1 MGKNKLNKPT
11 PKTQREISVDLNK
24 ESYGGLT
31 NPNLPSPKD
40 PEIKRASKTSFKGD
54 DVKPFSI
61 GIKDI
66 DEAVFYYFENVIKP
80 FVIQNGERL
89 TVPVIY
95 GSPEKWKSFQKDGY
109 YRDQKGKIM
118 APLIMFKKESMDKN
132 RAISNKLDAN
142 QPNNYSISTKKYNA
156 RNSYDNFSILT
167 NRIPEK
173 QYYATVIPDY
183 VTITYTCVIFT
194 YYVEQLNKIVESI
207 EYASDAYWG
216 DPQRFKFK
224 ASIDSFG
231 FQTELVQ
238 ENERIV
244 RSTFDIKLNGYITP
258 EILQKDLESI
268 KKFTNTTRV
277 NFEIEDQLVPLSTL
291 PLSPSIKCADAFY
304 VLQLQDG
311 TVVEQ
316 GSIPSGESKIII
328 VPESGDATYT
338 LTDSDGNILETGNI
352 PAGSGA
358 IIIAPDGLI
367 QNSDVS
373 YTASV
378 LSDGLLTLPDV
389 DILVVDE
396 NDNPLQTSTIPSIKN
411 HTINVFCSP
420 ALVEN
425 SDTSYTS
432 SVAAGGTLTLPDQD
446 IEVNGVLEGDIPSVG
461 TIEIEVNDEDGNPLA
476 PDNVTITGRKVEID
490 VNTLDYDKTAFVML
504 VNTGILGETADN
516 QFKLNFTG
524 TYDVKTSDGQNLTNQ
539 TDVVTL
545 TFPSVGNYLIEVKGN
560 ISVNYAATGTPT
572 ATLDRNKVLQVVNWG
587 TFTITSPRF
596 AGLNTQVVAKD
607 APILGGALNISFA
620 ARIPIG
626 EAINTWNLSPITAI
640 NGMFFNNTA
649 FNQPLNSWNTTS
661 ITSATALNA
670 GLFQGATSFNQ
681 PLSNWNTANF
691 TTFVNMFTSATRFN
705 QNLGAWNVS
714 GANSF
719 VSMFESATAFNNGG
733 SSDINN
739 WVFST
744 TQNISFVGMFRSATA
759 FNQPL
764 NDWNT
769 GNVTNM
775 STMFI
780 FATAFNQPLNDWN
793 TGNVTNMQT
802 MFGSATAFNQ
812 DISSWNVSNVTTFGG
827 GEFSGMFRNATAFN
841 QNLGAW
847 QLRTAG
853 TNLIGIFSN
862 SGMNTANYTD
872 TIVGW
877 ANYVFANS
885 GTPAN
890 VSMTFQAGRTFTNS
904 RSGGANFVDAQA
916 ARAYLVSVG
925 WTISGDTVV

>member
-1 MGKNKLNKPT
+1 MSIITRRQIAGLLQTIASSHFQINTFGWGDVPELLGRQNTIYPFMMVTPESPVMGEGEVTHPFRISIADRLQKGLENIEEVDSDMYQVLRDVI
-11 PKTQREISVDLNK
+11 TQIDNVAYQDMRVELPLTIDPFRAEDAQDVYGFSGVVNIIVDEN
-24 ESYGGLT
+24 YDQCAI
-31 NPNLPSPKD
+31 PS
-40 PEIKRASKTSFKGD
+40 D
-54 DVKPFSI
+54 DVPFDPNPPTQI
-61 GIKDI
+61 CLP
-66 DEAVFYYFENVIKP
+66 A
-80 FVIQNGERL
+80 
-89 TVPVIY
+89 
-95 GSPEKWKSFQKDGY
+95 
-109 YRDQKGKIM
+109 
-118 APLIMFKKESMDKN
+118 LIE
-132 RAISNKLDAN
+132 
-142 QPNNYSISTKKYNA
+142 
-156 RNSYDNFSILT
+156 
-167 NRIPEK
+167 
-173 QYYATVIPDY
+173 
-183 VTITYTCVIFT
+183 
-194 YYVEQLNKIVESI
+194 
-207 EYASDAYWG
+207 
-216 DPQRFKFK
+216 
-224 ASIDSFG
+224 
-231 FQTELVQ
+231 
-238 ENERIV
+238 
-244 RSTFDIKLNGYITP
+244 
-258 EILQKDLESI
+258 
-268 KKFTNTTRV
+268 
-277 NFEIEDQLVPLSTL
+277 
-291 PLSPSIKCADAFY
+291 
-304 VLQLQDG
+304 
-311 TVVEQ
+311 
-316 GSIPSGESKIII
+316 
-328 VPESGDATYT
+328 
-338 LTDSDGNILETGNI
+338 
-352 PAGSGA
+352 
-358 IIIAPDGLI
+358 
-367 QNSDVS
+367 NSDSS
-373 YTASV
+373 YVVNVASGGS
-378 LSDGLLTLPDV
+378 LILPDV
-389 DILVVDE
+389 DILVVDI
-396 NDNPLQTSTIPSIKN
+396 NDNPLDTSTIPSVKN
-411 HTINVFCSP
+411 HIIDVVCNGGTVSNSDSSYSDTVLSGGTLTLPDITVTDSDGSTFTQPSVTNVTCTLSP
-420 ALVEN
+420 DADVEN
-425 SDTSYTS
+425 SDASYS
-432 SVAAGGTLTLPDQD
+432 VQVAAGATLTLPDQD

-504 VNTGILGETADN
+504 VNTGILGETNDN

-524 TYDVKTSDGQNLTNQ
+524 TYDVKTSDGQTLTNQ

-607 APILGGALNISFA
+607 APILGGTLIFTFA

-626 EAINTWNLSPITAI
+626 EAINTWNLSPISQI
-640 NGMFFNNTA
+640 PSMFLNNTA

-661 ITSATALNA
+661 ITTATASNA

-705 QNLGAWNVS
+705 QNIGAWNVS

-744 TQNISFVGMFRSATA
+744 TQNISFFSMFRSASI

-764 NDWNT
+764 NN
-769 GNVTNM
+769 
-775 STMFI
+775 
-780 FATAFNQPLNDWN
+780 WN
-793 TGNVTNMQT
+793 TGNVTNMQA
-802 MFGSATAFNQ
+802 MFLSASIFNQPLNNWNTAGVTNMSQMFLGATSFNQ

-827 GEFSGMFRNATAFN
+827 GEFAGMFRNATAFN

-890 VSMTFQAGRTFTNS
+890 VSMTFQVGRTFTNS

>member
-40 PEIKRASKTSFKGD
+40 PEIERASKISFKGD

-89 TVPVIY
+89 TVPIIY

-396 NDNPLQTSTIPSIKN
+396 NDNPLQTSTIPSIKD

-516 QFKLNFTG
+516 QFKLNFAG

-545 TFPSVGNYLIEVKGN
+545 TFPSLGNYLIEVKGN
-560 ISVNYAATGTPT
+560 ITINYGVGGAATT
-572 ATLDRNKVLQVVNWG
+572 DRNKLLQIVNWG
-587 TFTITSPRF
+587 IFTIAPAF
-596 AGLNTQVVAKD
+596 QGANTQVVAKD
-607 APILGGALNISFA
+607 VPILTTTLNRSFS

-626 EAINTWNLSPITAI
+626 EAIKDWNVSNITIFTAV
-640 NGMFFNNTA
+640 FRNNTA
-649 FNQPLNSWNTTS
+649 FNQPLTNWNTSAGTS
-661 ITSATALNA
+661 FGGINGGMFS
-670 GLFQGATSFNQ
+670 GATSFNQ
-681 PLSNWNTANF
+681 NINHFNVSNATTMQEMFF
-691 TTFVNMFTSATRFN
+691 TATRFN

-714 GANSF
+714 GVNSF
-719 VSMFESATAFNNGG
+719 VDMFNGATSFNNGG

-744 TQNISFVGMFRSATA
+744 TQNIDMSRMFEGATA
-759 FNQPL
+759 FNQ
-764 NDWNT
+764 NIGSWNT

-775 STMFI
+775 TRMFLV
-780 FATAFNQPLNDWN
+780 ATVFNQNIGSWNTSSVTNMSFMFRNASAFNQN
-793 TGNVTNMQT
+793 
-802 MFGSATAFNQ
+802 
-812 DISSWNVSNVTTFGG
+812 ISSWNVSNVTTFGG
-827 GEFSGMFRNATAFN
+827 LNSGMFVNATSFN

-853 TNLIGIFSN
+853 TTLTNIFAN
-862 SGMNTANYTD
+862 SGMGTANYTD

-877 ANYVFANS
+877 ANYVFSNS

-890 VSMTFQAGRTFTNS
+890 VDMSQQTGRTFTNS